1 MAITWS
7 KNVDDAL
14 AQAQSSK
21 RRVLVDFNAA
31 PM

>member
-1 MAITWS
+1 MSITWS
-7 KNVDDAL
+7 TNVDDAL
-14 AQAQSSK
+14 ARAQSSK